1 MDTVYLTSAERSLFD
16 ALPDSVR
23 NGWQIAEET
32 LTVAE
37 SPAQRRMRL
46 HLLQLRDPKL
56 KNFITEAQGK
66 NSVDELATFVLSMD
80 LKGVSEADLAEL
92 FFALG
97 PTALTLIIAD
107 SLKKVKTDDDLD
119 GINALVTIRHSLLLS
134 MQPIP

>member
-56 KNFITEAQGK
+56 KNFITEARGK